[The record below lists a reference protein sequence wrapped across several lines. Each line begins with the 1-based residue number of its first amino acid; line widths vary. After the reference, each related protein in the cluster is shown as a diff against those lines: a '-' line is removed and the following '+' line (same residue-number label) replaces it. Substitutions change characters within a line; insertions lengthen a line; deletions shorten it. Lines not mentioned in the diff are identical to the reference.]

1 MERRRFKQ
9 TQSLEER
16 LAEEAKRLR
25 AEAKLLPPGAA
36 CDELIRRARQDRLS
50 DERMAA
56 ISGPTP
62 SGLACNVARQGAV
75 RHDAPPKRARG
86 TRDADSGVPPP
97 TAANGMGRRRDR
109 NNPGRHG
116 AAGAKAPRDR
126 RVRPPQLAASFFKRQ
141 LVCGLLAPLRHAAY
155 PENVRLPG
163 VDRKSPRSGQAFCSR
178 AACDRHLES
187 AQYGNPASRADR
199 VRPPQ
204 LSARRHLWPAQ
215 CRTR

>member
-36 CDELIRRARQDRLS
+36 RDETDPQSPTCRDRLAH
-50 DERMAA
+50 ERVAA

-75 RHDAPPKRARG
+75 IMPHPNERVELAMQI
-86 TRDADSGVPPP
+86 SGVPPP
-97 TAANGMGRRRDR
+97 IAANGMGRRRDHK
-109 NNPGRHG
+109 NPGRHG

-126 RVRPPQLAASFFKRQ
+126 RVSRRKPAAPVGRLSYGTCEPVPWRSR
-141 LVCGLLAPLRHAAY
+141 LR
-155 PENVRLPG
+155 
-163 VDRKSPRSGQAFCSR
+163 GQ
-178 AACDRHLES
+178 
-187 AQYGNPASRADR
+187 P
-199 VRPPQ
+199 
-204 LSARRHLWPAQ
+204 
-215 CRTR
+215 